1 MLIKKISIL
10 PQNNSFLKGINTTPI
25 NETVIANAM
34 QIKLSESMNINMVDF
49 INIYA
54 AKFKAKTIFF
64 WMHTLFYTCWILGN
78 SLGKHKYKVW
88 LLKN

>member
-1 MLIKKISIL
+1 MYKQEL

-54 AKFKAKTIFF
+54 AKFRAGLDSNPEWIEMYHKNEEEVMIKVKSFLEDTI
-64 WMHTLFYTCWILGN
+64 H
-78 SLGKHKYKVW
+78 
-88 LLKN
+88 